1 MSDGRQGA
9 SLRKAIKLRHA
20 VALYVSSVLGSG
32 ILLLPG
38 LAAIVAG
45 PGSLLAWLLL
55 SIASFPF
62 AFTFASLSSRKPE
75 SGGIYSFAKEAFG
88 QRAATVTG

>member
-1 MSDGRQGA
+1 MNSGQGQA
-9 SLRKAIKLRHA
+9 SLRRAIKLRHA

-45 PGSLLAWLLL
+45 PGSLLALGTPLCGKCSVCVYICL
-55 SIASFPF
+55 PF
-62 AFTFASLSSRKPE
+62 
-75 SGGIYSFAKEAFG
+75 
-88 QRAATVTG
+88 V